1 MNYGEA
7 LEFVKR
13 GGVARRQDWKSKQ
26 IIYLEQGSRDA
37 TKLHGHNRLAAVLNA
52 ELFQNGDKGTVTR
65 LPNLNMK
72 QPDGS
77 TLTGFNPSQL
87 DQLAEDWEIIDNG

>member
-1 MNYGEA
+1 MNYGQA

-13 GGVARRQDWKSKQ
+13 GGVARRQEWKPKQ

-37 TKLHGHNRLAAVLNA
+37 STLRGHKRLAAVLNA
-52 ELFQNGDKGTVTR
+52 ELFQDGDKGTVTR
-65 LPNLNMK
+65 LPNINMK
-72 QPDGS
+72 TPAGE

-87 DQLAEDWEIIDNG
+87 DQLAEDWEIVE

>member
-13 GGVARRQDWKSKQ
+13 GGVARRADWKPKQ
-26 IIYLEQGSRDA
+26 IIYLEQGSHDG
-37 TKLHGHNRLAAVLNA
+37 TKLFGSSRLAAVLNA
-52 ELFQNGDKGTVTR
+52 ELFQSGDKGTVTR

-72 QPDGS
+72 TPGGE
-77 TLTGFNPSQL
+77 TLTGYSPSQL
-87 DQLAEDWEIIDNG
+87 DQLAEDWEIIE

>member
-1 MNYGEA
+1 MNYGQA

-13 GGVARRQDWKSKQ
+13 GGVARRQEWKPQQ

-37 TKLHGHNRLAAVLNA
+37 SKLRGHQRLAAVLNA
-52 ELFQNGDKGTVTR
+52 ELFQDGDKGTVTR
-65 LPNLNMK
+65 LPNINMK
-72 QPDGS
+72 TPTGE

-87 DQLAEDWEIIDNG
+87 DQLAEDWEIVE